1 MKATPRPGR
10 APSPLGHQ
18 LVAAR
23 DEVVVQMGFGGERD
37 LQPPASSLLQ
47 VGLRV
52 AGGVDDQGPSVTQV
66 HEVGGIPQPLLDDG
80 VNVAR
85 GHRLAPHDFRA
96 RIG

>member
-37 LQPPASSLLQ
+37 LQASASNPLQ
-47 VGLRV
+47 VRPRV
-52 AGGVDDQGPSVTQV
+52 AGGVDDQAPSVPQIQ
-66 HEVGGIPQPLLDDG
+66 EVGGISQSLLDDG

-85 GHRLAPHDFRA
+85 RHRLAPHGLRA